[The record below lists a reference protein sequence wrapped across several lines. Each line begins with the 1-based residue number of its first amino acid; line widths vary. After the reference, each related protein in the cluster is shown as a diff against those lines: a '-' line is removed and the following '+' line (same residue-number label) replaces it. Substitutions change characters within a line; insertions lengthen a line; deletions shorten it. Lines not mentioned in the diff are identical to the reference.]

1 MKITF
6 ILALSKTLGKIIEKL
21 VIRYIGEKKKLINEI
36 SLNYASK
43 RPHIKREKMFR
54 ILRRL

>member
-21 VIRYIGEKKKLINEI
+21 VIRYIEERK
-36 SLNYASK
+36 
-43 RPHIKREKMFR
+43 
-54 ILRRL
+54 ILLMKFL